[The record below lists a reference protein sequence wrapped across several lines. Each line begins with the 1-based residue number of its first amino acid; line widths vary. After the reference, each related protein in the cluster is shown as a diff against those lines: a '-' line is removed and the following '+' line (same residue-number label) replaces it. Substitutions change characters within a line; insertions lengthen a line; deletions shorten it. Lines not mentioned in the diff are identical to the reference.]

1 MSTTPKDL
9 RSKNLRMLAALA
21 ALFVLPLLLAFY
33 MYYGTDWRP
42 LKRVNHGTLISPVRP
57 LVVTS
62 LKREPLTDPDP
73 NAPPSSAEPA
83 ESKLFRDKWSIVYI
97 GEGNCDE
104 RCRQALY
111 VMRQT
116 RLSLNNEMSR
126 VERVFHR
133 AAARLGWVRLPSLAF
148 GGRTIRGVRRAGLD
162 RALLVV
168 RVAVEQRIALQ
179 FRLHIGNEV
188 QIRQL
193 QQLDRLHQ
201 LRRHHQSLA
210 LAYLESLS
218 EGHPAGYLVQFLLR
232 PCTASRTHC
241 LQPISNRV

>member
-42 LKRVNHGTLISPVRP
+42 LKRVNHGTLISPARP

-73 NAPPSSAEPA
+73 NAPRSAEPA
-83 ESKLFRDKWSIVYI
+83 EPKPFRDKWSIVYI

-126 VERVFHR
+126 VERVFLVTGNCCAKEFLLHEHQGLIVADATSADSTKLLQEFPADGR
-133 AAARLGWVRLPSLAF
+133 PYSLFIVDPLGNLMMSYDSRQNPKGLLEDLQKLLRLS
-148 GGRTIRGVRRAGLD
+148 
-162 RALLVV
+162 
-168 RVAVEQRIALQ
+168 
-179 FRLHIGNEV
+179 HIG
-188 QIRQL
+188 
-193 QQLDRLHQ
+193 
-201 LRRHHQSLA
+201 
-210 LAYLESLS
+210 
-218 EGHPAGYLVQFLLR
+218 
-232 PCTASRTHC
+232 
-241 LQPISNRV
+241 

>member
-1 MSTTPKDL
+1 MSTTPEDL
-9 RSKNLRMLAALA
+9 RSKNLRMLGALA

-73 NAPPSSAEPA
+73 NAPPPSAEPA
-83 ESKLFRDKWSIVYI
+83 EPKLFHDKWSIVYI

-126 VERVFHR
+126 VERVFLVTGNCCAKEFLLHEHQGLIVADATSGDGTKLLQEFPADGR
-133 AAARLGWVRLPSLAF
+133 PYSLFIVDPLGNLMMSYDSRQNPKGLLEDLQKLLRLS
-148 GGRTIRGVRRAGLD
+148 
-162 RALLVV
+162 
-168 RVAVEQRIALQ
+168 
-179 FRLHIGNEV
+179 HIG
-188 QIRQL
+188 
-193 QQLDRLHQ
+193 
-201 LRRHHQSLA
+201 
-210 LAYLESLS
+210 
-218 EGHPAGYLVQFLLR
+218 
-232 PCTASRTHC
+232 
-241 LQPISNRV
+241 